1 VAIGDQRKEL
11 EDFKCSKGDQVR
23 GAELRLPYCFIKF
36 HELYDDMNV

>member
-23 GAELRLPYCFIKF
+23 GAGLHCFALNNNI
-36 HELYDDMNV
+36 M